1 MIKKLDNLEKLNVVH
16 DAVVNLK
23 SNEEIAAKY
32 NVKKSSV
39 SQLIHKQKKDNS
51 YLQEMFKKEKLNNK
65 IEDLIEEV
73 TLSYLET
80 GQHIWRVSII

>member
-1 MIKKLDNLEKLNVVH
+1 LNVVH

-23 SNEEIAAKY
+23 SNEEIASKY
-32 NVKKSSV
+32 NIKESSV
-39 SQLIHKQKKDNS
+39 SQLIHKQRKDNS
-51 YLQEMFKKEKLNNK
+51 YLQEMFKKEKLKNK

-73 TLSYLET
+73 TLSYLGT